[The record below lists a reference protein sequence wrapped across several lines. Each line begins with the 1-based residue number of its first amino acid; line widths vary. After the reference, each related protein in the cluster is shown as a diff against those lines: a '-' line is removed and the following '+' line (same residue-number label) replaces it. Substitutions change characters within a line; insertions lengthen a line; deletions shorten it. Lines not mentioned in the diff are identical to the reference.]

1 MSDYSEDASADAG
14 DSSNISNDD
23 LIAAVNE
30 SIGTTG
36 AETPAS
42 GDEEKA
48 TPQRAAE
55 DADPR
60 EVIRARMD
68 KARASKAAKADARRR
83 SDNEERLRQ
92 YEQAQAAQK
101 PAFDLEGFKKR
112 LHSNPLTVLQELGI
126 DLDTFTTAALNEN
139 SPQSRATDE
148 LRALREKMEAFEN
161 QRKEVESRASESAR
175 QQQRQRAEQE
185 FCSIIVPEEY
195 PSLHE
200 FFSDDV
206 PALLIEA
213 RQVARDFVAKGGD
226 AENIGDEDIAWYLE
240 QKYSKKLNRLKGKAA
255 AQRVA
260 QPAAGSSKPRS
271 PSQASASDTRMGG
284 QKDFYDL
291 SPSDQ
296 DALLN
301 EVVRLEMQ
309 KSAS

>member
-1 MSDYSEDASADAG
+1 MSDYSEEASTDAG
-14 DSSNISNDD
+14 DSSSISNDD
-23 LIAAVNE
+23 LIAAVSE
-30 SIGTTG
+30 SMGESGT
-36 AETPAS
+36 ETPQAAD
-42 GDEEKA
+42 GEP
-48 TPQRAAE
+48 TPARAVA

-68 KARASKAAKADARRR
+68 KARAAKASKAEERRHR
-83 SDNEERLRQ
+83 DESERLRQ
-92 YEQAQAAQK
+92 YDQAQAAQK

-139 SPQSRATDE
+139 SPQSKATDE

-161 QRKEVESRASESAR
+161 QRKEVEQRESESAR
-175 QQQRQRAEQE
+175 QQQRHRAEQD

-226 AENIGDEDIAWYLE
+226 ADNIGDEDIAWYLE

-291 SPSDQ
+291 SPSEQ

>member
-1 MSDYSEDASADAG
+1 MSDYSEEASTDAG
-14 DSSNISNDD
+14 DSSSISNDD
-23 LIAAVNE
+23 LIAAVSE
-30 SIGTTG
+30 SMGEAG
-36 AETPAS
+36 GETSPAADA
-42 GDEEKA
+42 GKA
-48 TPQRAAE
+48 APPREVQ

-68 KARASKAAKADARRR
+68 KARSVKAAKAEARRHQYE
-83 SDNEERLRQ
+83 SERLRQ
-92 YEQAQAAQK
+92 YDQAQAAQK

-148 LRALREKMEAFEN
+148 LKALREKMEAFEN
-161 QRKEVESRASESAR
+161 QRKEVDRRESESVQ
-175 QQQRQRAEQE
+175 QQQRHRAEQD

-291 SPSDQ
+291 SPSEQ